1 MKIFCVY
8 FVQIMLNEQTVVYLN
23 MKQINNLIGIT
34 LLTTLIACSSSG
46 GEGNVQLN
54 QTAVP
59 LQPVT
64 TTTPTAADTNAA
76 VRPQQSAQ
84 TTAALNPAHG
94 LPGHRCDIA
103 VGAPLNSPANAN
115 GPAPVQI
122 QTPASNAPVMQQ
134 APVNTSG
141 VKLNPP
147 HGQPGHDC
155 TIEVGKP
162 LRQQ

>member
-1 MKIFCVY
+1 
-8 FVQIMLNEQTVVYLN
+8 VQIVVNEFVNVYLN
-23 MKQINNLIGIT
+23 MNPIKNIISVT
-34 LLTTLIACSSSG
+34 FVSALIACNSSE

-54 QTAVP
+54 QAAQP
-59 LQPVT
+59 LPVATTPPSVDTSKNNRTTIAQPV
-64 TTTPTAADTNAA
+64 
-76 VRPQQSAQ
+76 QSVV
-84 TTAALNPAHG
+84 ALNPAHG

-115 GPAPVQI
+115 GPAPVQM
-122 QTPASNAPVMQQ
+122 QTPQTNAPVMQQ
-134 APVNTSG
+134 APMNAGG

-155 TIEVGKP
+155 SIEVGKP

>member
-1 MKIFCVY
+1 
-8 FVQIMLNEQTVVYLN
+8 
-23 MKQINNLIGIT
+23 MKQIKNLLGISLLAT
-34 LLTTLIACSSSG
+34 LMACNSSE

-54 QTAVP
+54 QAAPP
-59 LQPVT
+59 LQPVATST
-64 TTTPTAADTNAA
+64 TAAADTNKVSSMPMQQTA
-76 VRPQQSAQ
+76 VAV
-84 TTAALNPAHG
+84 NPAHG
-94 LPGHRCDIA
+94 MPGHRCDIA

-122 QTPASNAPVMQQ
+122 QTAPTNAPLMQQ
-134 APVNTSG
+134 VPANAAG
-141 VKLNPP
+141 IKLNPP

>member
-1 MKIFCVY
+1 
-8 FVQIMLNEQTVVYLN
+8 
-23 MKQINNLIGIT
+23 MKQIKNLVGIT
-34 LLTTLIACSSSG
+34 LLTILVSCNSSE

-54 QTAVP
+54 QAAP
-59 LQPVT
+59 PIQPVAT
-64 TTTPTAADTNAA
+64 SAPTVADTNKVSPAQ
-76 VRPQQSAQ
+76 PQQ
-84 TTAALNPAHG
+84 TTVALNPAHG
-94 LPGHRCDIA
+94 MPGHRCDIA

-122 QTPASNAPVMQQ
+122 QTPPTNAPMMQQ
-134 APVNTSG
+134 APANAAG

>member
-1 MKIFCVY
+1 
-8 FVQIMLNEQTVVYLN
+8 
-23 MKQINNLIGIT
+23 MKQIKNLIGIT
-34 LLTTLIACSSSG
+34 LFTILVSCNSSE

-54 QTAVP
+54 QSAPPV
-59 LQPVT
+59 QPVAT
-64 TTTPTAADTNAA
+64 SVPAVADTNK
-76 VRPQQSAQ
+76 VSTMPQQQ

-103 VGAPLNSPANAN
+103 VGAPLNSPPNAG
-115 GPAPVQI
+115 GPAPVQMQSQPPSQNISPMI
-122 QTPASNAPVMQQ
+122 QQPAPANA
-134 APVNTSG
+134 AG

>member
-1 MKIFCVY
+1 MKHI
-8 FVQIMLNEQTVVYLN
+8 
-23 MKQINNLIGIT
+23 KNLIGIT
-34 LLTTLIACSSSG
+34 LFVALASCNSSE

-54 QTAVP
+54 QSAPP
-59 LQPVT
+59 LQPVAT
-64 TTTPTAADTNAA
+64 STPVATDTNK
-76 VRPQQSAQ
+76 VSNMQPQQV
-84 TTAALNPAHG
+84 TVALNPPHG
-94 LPGHRCDIA
+94 QPGHRCDIA
-103 VGAPLNSPANAN
+103 VGAPLNSPANAG

-122 QTPASNAPVMQQ
+122 QTPAANAPVMQQ
-134 APVNTSG
+134 APANGTA

>member
-1 MKIFCVY
+1 
-8 FVQIMLNEQTVVYLN
+8 
-23 MKQINNLIGIT
+23 MKQIKSLVAIAVITVLAACNN
-34 LLTTLIACSSSG
+34 SE

-54 QTAVP
+54 QTAP
-59 LQPVT
+59 PIQPVT
-64 TTTPTAADTNAA
+64 TTLPQTGDTNKA
-76 VRPQQSAQ
+76 VMTQQPAQ
-84 TTAALNPAHG
+84 TTVALNPAHG

-115 GPAPVQI
+115 GPAPVQM
-122 QTPASNAPVMQQ
+122 QPPSQNVSPMMQSAPPANA
-134 APVNTSG
+134 AG

-155 TIEVGKP
+155 SIEVGKP

>member
-1 MKIFCVY
+1 
-8 FVQIMLNEQTVVYLN
+8 
-23 MKQINNLIGIT
+23 MKQIKNLVGIT
-34 LLTTLIACSSSG
+34 LITILLSCNNSE

-54 QTAVP
+54 QSAPPIQTVG
-59 LQPVT
+59 
-64 TTTPTAADTNAA
+64 TPAPTVADTNK
-76 VRPQQSAQ
+76 VSTTQPQQ

-94 LPGHRCDIA
+94 MPGHRCDIA

-122 QTPASNAPVMQQ
+122 QTPPTNAPVMQQ
-134 APVNTSG
+134 APANAAG
-141 VKLNPP
+141 VRLNPP

>member
-1 MKIFCVY
+1 
-8 FVQIMLNEQTVVYLN
+8 
-23 MKQINNLIGIT
+23 MKQLKNLTAIA
-34 LLTTLIACSSSG
+34 LLTTLIACSSTE
-46 GEGNVQLN
+46 GEGNVELN
-54 QTAVP
+54 QTAAP
-59 LQPVT
+59 LQPSVAT
-64 TTTPTAADTNAA
+64 SPQMADTNK
-76 VRPQQSAQ
+76 VSPVQPQQ

-103 VGAPLNSPANAN
+103 VGAPLNSPANAG

-122 QTPASNAPVMQQ
+122 QPQPPTQNISPMIQQPAPANA
-134 APVNTSG
+134 AG

-155 TIEVGKP
+155 SIEVGKP